1 MFDGEMQGKLQLA
14 LITSFAVLLRC
25 CVTYHSHSG
34 EGKPP
39 MYGDYEAQR
48 HWQEVMLNLP
58 LDEWYI
64 NSTDNDL
71 QYWGL
76 DYPPLT
82 AYHSLL
88 LGHIANR
95 IDPSFVK
102 LRESRG
108 FESAAHKHFMRLTVL
123 VADLLIYLP
132 AIVYFMINLRSWS
145 RSQLDE
151 SNLFR
156 FTRRDVA
163 VLTALIYPGLILID
177 HGHFQ
182 YNCVSLGFF
191 VAAVAAIAQDS
202 FVIGSILFVLALNY
216 KQMELYHALPFF
228 FYILGRHTPGKT
240 RSWPRCIRTLI
251 CVSLAVLLTF
261 GVIWMPFFRS
271 RDLFFSA
278 VLRLFPFSRGV
289 FEDKV
294 ANVWCAVNVVYKLR
308 QIFTNVQL
316 AKICLIT
323 TTCAVL
329 PSCVSLYL
337 SPTRSAFVLSLIN
350 SALAFFLFSFQVHEK
365 SILLVA
371 VPVLLHFHNDPLPCF
386 WFLIISHFSMLPL
399 FIKDGLYLAYLGTM
413 IFYFCSVLWMWPDLF
428 FNSRTNSSLNKAK
441 SKSKGGVKQHKKSK
455 LFPDLLNYSKYKK
468 SFFLVEFYESISCAL
483 LLSIVIQ
490 IVKPPERYPD
500 LFPLLISI
508 YSCGHFLGFFIYFN
522 YVQLFV
528 LRKETVAS
536 KVKSH

>member
-25 CVTYHSHSG
+25 CITYHSHSG

-48 HWQEVMLNLP
+48 HWQEVTLNLP

-428 FNSRTNSSLNKAK
+428 FNGRTNSSLNKAK

-500 LFPLLISI
+500 LFPLLVSI

>member
-1 MFDGEMQGKLQLA
+1 MQGKLQLA
-14 LITSFAVLLRC
+14 FITSFAIFLRC

-48 HWQEVMLNLP
+48 HWQEITLNLP
-58 LDEWYI
+58 VDKWYI
-64 NSTDNDL
+64 NTTDNDL

-95 IDPSFVK
+95 INPSFVK

-108 FESAAHKHFMRLTVL
+108 FESTTHKLFMRLTVL
-123 VADLLIYLP
+123 IADILIYLP
-132 AIVYFMINLRSWS
+132 AIIYFIVNSCS
-145 RSQLDE
+145 RDSCQFVG
-151 SNLFR
+151 SNVFK
-156 FTRRDVA
+156 FTRRDFA

-182 YNCVSLGFF
+182 YNCISLGFF
-191 VAAVAAIAQDS
+191 IAAVAVIMQDS
-202 FVIGSILFVLALNY
+202 FVISSVLFVLALNY

-228 FYILGRHTPGKT
+228 FYILGCHTPGKT
-240 RSWPRCIRTLI
+240 RSWFHGIRILI
-251 CVSLAVLLTF
+251 CVSLVVLLTF
-261 GVIWMPFFRS
+261 CVIWMPFLKS
-271 RDLFFSA
+271 RDLFFST

-294 ANVWCAVNVVYKLR
+294 ANIWCAINVIFKLR
-308 QIFTNVQL
+308 QVFTNAQL
-316 AKICLIT
+316 AKICLMM

-337 SPTRSAFVLSLIN
+337 SPTRNAFVLSLIN
-350 SALAFFLFSFQVHEK
+350 SSLAFFLFSFQVHEK

-371 VPVLLHFHNDPLPCF
+371 APVLLYFHNDLLPCF

-399 FIKDGLYLAYLGTM
+399 FIKDELYLAYVGTM
-413 IFYFCSVLWMWPDLF
+413 VFYFCSVSWIWPDLF
-428 FNSRTNSSLNKAK
+428 YNSKTNRILNKDK
-441 SKSKGGVKQHKKSK
+441 SKSKNRTKHKKDQFF
-455 LFPDLLNYSKYKK
+455 LNWNYSKK
-468 SFFLVEFYESISCAL
+468 SWLLVAFYVSISGAL
-483 LLSIVIQ
+483 LLSVVSQ
-490 IVKPPERYPD
+490 FVKPPEKYPD
-500 LFPLLISI
+500 LFPLLVSI
-508 YSCGHFLGFFIYFN
+508 YSCGHFLIFFIYFN
-522 YVQLFV
+522 YVQLFA
-528 LRKETVAS
+528 LRKKIAS
-536 KVKSH
+536 KIKSH

>member
-1 MFDGEMQGKLQLA
+1 MQGKLQLA
-14 LITSFAVLLRC
+14 LITSFAVILRC
-25 CVTYHSHSG
+25 CVTYHPHSG

-48 HWQEVMLNLP
+48 HWQEITLNLP
-58 LDEWYI
+58 LDKWYI
-64 NSTDNDL
+64 NTTDNDL

-88 LGHIANR
+88 LGHVANR
-95 IDPSFVK
+95 IDPAFVK
-102 LRESRG
+102 LWESRG

-123 VADLLIYLP
+123 IADILIYLP
-132 AIVYFMINLRSWS
+132 AIVYFTINSCSWVN
-145 RSQLDE
+145 RQFDE
-151 SNLFR
+151 SNVFK
-156 FTRRDVA
+156 FTRRDAA
-163 VLTALIYPGLILID
+163 VLTAMIYPGLILID

-182 YNCVSLGFF
+182 YNCVSLGLF
-191 VAAVAAIAQDS
+191 VAAVA
-202 FVIGSILFVLALNY
+202 VIVQGSYTMSSVLFVLALNY

-240 RSWPRCIRTLI
+240 GSWPRCIRTLT

-261 GVIWMPFFRS
+261 YVIWMPFLRS
-271 RDLFFSA
+271 RDLLFSA

-294 ANVWCAVNVVYKLR
+294 ANIWCAINVVCKLR
-308 QIFTNVQL
+308 QIFTNAQL
-316 AKICLIT
+316 AKICLMT

-329 PSCVSLYL
+329 PSCISLFL
-337 SPTRSAFVLSLIN
+337 SPTRNAFLLSLVN

-371 VPVLLHFHNDPLPCF
+371 VPVLLYFHDNPFPCF

-399 FIKDGLYLAYLGTM
+399 FIKDKLYLAYLGTM
-413 IFYFCSVLWMWPDLF
+413 VFYVCSVSWMWPDLF
-428 FNSRTNSSLNKAK
+428 YNDKTSSSLNKGK
-441 SKSKGGVKQHKKSK
+441 SRSKDKVKQYKKRE
-455 LFPDLLNYSKYKK
+455 LLSDWLDYSKR
-468 SFFLVEFYESISCAL
+468 SWLLVAFYGSISGAL
-483 LLSIVIQ
+483 LLSIVSPY
-490 IVKPPERYPD
+490 VKPPERYPD
-500 LFPLLISI
+500 LFPLLVSI
-508 YSCGHFLGFFIYFN
+508 YSCGHFLIFFIYFN

-528 LRKETVAS
+528 LRKESIVKES

>member
-1 MFDGEMQGKLQLA
+1 
-14 LITSFAVLLRC
+14 
-25 CVTYHSHSG
+25 
-34 EGKPP
+34 

-48 HWQEVMLNLP
+48 HWQEITLNLP

-64 NSTDNDL
+64 NTTDNDL

-88 LGHIANR
+88 LGHVANR

-123 VADLLIYLP
+123 IADILIYLP
-132 AIVYFMINLRSWS
+132 AIVYYIVNSRSWDGC
-145 RSQLDE
+145 QFE
-151 SNLFR
+151 SNVFEL
-156 FTRRDVA
+156 TRRDVA

-182 YNCVSLGFF
+182 YNCVSLGLF
-191 VAAVAAIAQDS
+191 VAAVAVMVRDS
-202 FVIGSILFVLALNY
+202 FVVSSVLFVLALNY

-240 RSWPRCIRTLI
+240 RSWSHCIRILI

-261 GVIWMPFFRS
+261 FVIWMPFLKS

-294 ANVWCAVNVVYKLR
+294 ANIWCAANVVCKLR

-329 PSCVSLYL
+329 PSCVGLYL
-337 SPTRSAFVLSLIN
+337 SPTKNAFTLSLIN

-371 VPVLLHFHNDPLPCF
+371 VPVLLCFHNDPLPCF
-386 WFLIISHFSMLPL
+386 WFLIISHFSMIPL
-399 FIKDGLYLAYLGTM
+399 FIKDDLYLAYLGTM
-413 IFYFCSVLWMWPDLF
+413 IFYFSFVFWTWPDLF
-428 FNSRTNSSLNKAK
+428 YNGRTSSLSKNK
-441 SKSKGGVKQHKKSK
+441 SKSKGRMEQRKKSK
-455 LFPDLLNYSKYKK
+455 LLSDLLNHSKK
-468 SFFLVEFYESISCAL
+468 SWLLVAFYGSMSGVL
-483 LLSIVIQ
+483 LLSIVSQ
-490 IVKPPERYPD
+490 FVEPPERYPD
-500 LFPLLISI
+500 LFPLLVSI
-508 YSCGHFLGFFIYFN
+508 YSCGHFVIFFIYFN

-528 LRKETVAS
+528 LRKASVAG

>member
-1 MFDGEMQGKLQLA
+1 MQGKLQLA

-25 CVTYHSHSG
+25 CITYHSHSG

-48 HWQEVMLNLP
+48 HWQEVTLNLP

-156 FTRRDVA
+156 FTRRNVA

-308 QIFTNVQL
+308 QIFTNAQL

-428 FNSRTNSSLNKAK
+428 FNGRTNSSLNKAK

-500 LFPLLISI
+500 LFPLLVSI

>member
-1 MFDGEMQGKLQLA
+1 MQGKLQLA
-14 LITSFAVLLRC
+14 LIISLAGLLRC

-48 HWQEVMLNLP
+48 HWQEITVNLP
-58 LDEWYI
+58 IDKWYI
-64 NSTDNDL
+64 NTTDNDL

-88 LGHIANR
+88 LGHVANR

-102 LRESRG
+102 LWESRG
-108 FESAAHKHFMRLTVL
+108 FESAAHKYFMRLSVL
-123 VADLLIYLP
+123 IADILIYLP
-132 AIVYFMINLRSWS
+132 AIVYFVISSRSWDS
-145 RSQLDE
+145 CQLDE
-151 SNLFR
+151 SNIFK
-156 FTRRDVA
+156 FTRRDLA
-163 VLTALIYPGLILID
+163 VLTALIYPGLILVD

-191 VAAVAAIAQDS
+191 VAAVATMMQDS
-202 FVIGSILFVLALNY
+202 FVISSVLFVLALNY

-228 FYILGRHTPGKT
+228 FYILGRHTPSKT
-240 RSWPRCIRTLI
+240 RSWSHCIRMLT
-251 CVSLAVLLTF
+251 CVSFVVLLTF
-261 GVIWMPFFRS
+261 YVIWMPFLKS

-294 ANVWCAVNVVYKLR
+294 ANIWCAINVVYKLR
-308 QIFTNVQL
+308 LVFTNTQL
-316 AKICLIT
+316 AKICLMV

-329 PSCVSLYL
+329 PSCISLYL
-337 SPTRSAFVLSLIN
+337 SPTRNAFTLSLIN
-350 SALAFFLFSFQVHEK
+350 SSLAFFLFSFQVHEK

-371 VPVLLHFHNDPLPCF
+371 IPVLLYFYNDPLPCF

-399 FIKDGLYLAYLGTM
+399 FIKDELYLAYVGTM
-413 IFYFCSVLWMWPDLF
+413 VFYFCFVSWIWPDLF
-428 FNSRTNSSLNKAK
+428 YNDRINSALNKGKLK
-441 SKSKGGVKQHKKSK
+441 SRDRIKEYKKYKQYKKSK
-455 LFPDLLNYSKYKK
+455 DISNLLNYSKK
-468 SFFLVEFYESISCAL
+468 SWSFVAFYGSILGAL
-483 LLSIVIQ
+483 LLSIVSQ
-490 IVKPPERYPD
+490 FVKPPERYPD
-500 LFPLLISI
+500 LFPLLISL
-508 YSCGHFLGFFIYFN
+508 YSCGHFLIFFIYFN

-528 LRKETVAS
+528 SRKEIVAS

>member
-1 MFDGEMQGKLQLA
+1 MQGKLQLISIIS
-14 LITSFAVLLRC
+14 LAVFLRC

-48 HWQEVMLNLP
+48 HWQEITLNLP
-58 LDEWYI
+58 VDKWYI
-64 NSTDNDL
+64 NTTDNDL

-88 LGHIANR
+88 LGHIANK

-102 LRESRG
+102 LWESRG
-108 FESAAHKHFMRLTVL
+108 FESTTHKHFMRLTVL
-123 VADLLIYLP
+123 IVDVLIYLP
-132 AIVYFMINLRSWS
+132 AIVYFVVNSCSWDS
-145 RSQLDE
+145 CQFNK
-151 SNLFR
+151 SNVFK
-156 FTRRDVA
+156 FTKRDFT

-191 VAAVAAIAQDS
+191 IAAVAIIMQDS
-202 FVIGSILFVLALNY
+202 YVISSVLFVLALNY

-228 FYILGRHTPGKT
+228 FYILGCHTPGKT
-240 RSWPRCIRTLI
+240 RSWFHCIRMLI
-251 CVSLAVLLTF
+251 CVSFVVLLTF
-261 GVIWMPFFRS
+261 SIIWMPFLKS
-271 RDLFFSA
+271 RDLFFSV

-294 ANVWCAVNVVYKLR
+294 ANIWCAINVVCKLR
-308 QIFTNVQL
+308 QVFTNVQL
-316 AKICLIT
+316 AKICLT
-323 TTCAVL
+323 MTTCAIL
-329 PSCVSLYL
+329 PSCINLYL
-337 SPTRSAFVLSLIN
+337 SPTRNAFILSLIN

-371 VPVLLHFHNDPLPCF
+371 VPVLLYFNNDPLPCF

-399 FIKDGLYLAYLGTM
+399 FIKDELYLAYIGTM
-413 IFYFCSVLWMWPDLF
+413 VFYFCSVSWMWPDQF
-428 FNSRTNSSLNKAK
+428 YNSRTNSALSRDK
-441 SKSKGGVKQHKKSK
+441 SKSKGKINQHKKINF
-455 LFPDLLNYSKYKK
+455 LPDWSYSKK
-468 SFFLVEFYESISCAL
+468 SWLHVAFYGSISGAL
-483 LLSIVIQ
+483 FLSIVSQ
-490 IVKPPERYPD
+490 FVKPPERYPD
-500 LFPLLISI
+500 LFPLLVSI
-508 YSCGHFLGFFIYFN
+508 YSCGHFLIFFIYFN

-528 LRKETVAS
+528 LRKEMVAN
-536 KVKSH
+536 KIKSH

>member
-1 MFDGEMQGKLQLA
+1 MQGKLQLA

-34 EGKPP
+34 EGRPP

-48 HWQEVMLNLP
+48 HWQEITLNLP
-58 LDEWYI
+58 VDKWYI
-64 NSTDNDL
+64 NTTDNNL

-88 LGHIANR
+88 LGHVANR
-95 IDPSFVK
+95 IDPSFAK
-102 LRESRG
+102 LGESRG
-108 FESAAHKHFMRLTVL
+108 FESATHKYFMRLTVL
-123 VADLLIYLP
+123 IADILIYLP
-132 AIVYFMINLRSWS
+132 AIVYFMINSCSWGS
-145 RSQLDE
+145 CKFDE
-151 SNLFR
+151 SNIFK
-156 FTRRDVA
+156 FTKRDLA

-182 YNCVSLGFF
+182 YNCVSLGLF
-191 VAAVAAIAQDS
+191 VAAVAVIVQDS
-202 FVIGSILFVLALNY
+202 FVVSSVLFVLALNY

-240 RSWPRCIRTLI
+240 RSWSHCVRMLTCI
-251 CVSLAVLLTF
+251 SLAVLLTF
-261 GVIWMPFFRS
+261 YVIWIPFLKS

-294 ANVWCAVNVVYKLR
+294 ANVWCAINVVCKLR
-308 QIFTNVQL
+308 QIFTNEQL
-316 AKICLIT
+316 AKICLTI

-337 SPTRSAFVLSLIN
+337 SSTRKAFMLALIN

-371 VPVLLHFHNDPLPCF
+371 VPVLLYFHSDPLPCF

-399 FIKDGLYLAYLGTM
+399 FIKDKLYLAYLGTM
-413 IFYFCSVLWMWPDLF
+413 VFYFCSVSWIWPDLF
-428 FNSRTNSSLNKAK
+428 YNGRTNSTLNKDK
-441 SKSKGGVKQHKKSK
+441 SKSKGRVKQHKKSK
-455 LFPDLLNYSKYKK
+455 LLSDLLNYSKK
-468 SFFLVEFYESISCAL
+468 SWLLVAFYGSISGAL
-483 LLSIVIQ
+483 LLSIVSPF
-490 IVKPPERYPD
+490 VKPPARYPD
-500 LFPLLISI
+500 LFPLLISM
-508 YSCGHFLGFFIYFN
+508 YSCGHFVIFFIYFN

-528 LRKETVAS
+528 LRKEIVTN

>member
-1 MFDGEMQGKLQLA
+1 MQGKLQLA

-34 EGKPP
+34 EGRPP

-48 HWQEVMLNLP
+48 HWQEITLNLP
-58 LDEWYI
+58 IDKWYV
-64 NSTDNDL
+64 NTTDNDL
-71 QYWGL
+71 RYWGL

-88 LGHIANR
+88 LGHVANR
-95 IDPSFVK
+95 IDPSFAK
-102 LRESRG
+102 LGESRG
-108 FESAAHKHFMRLTVL
+108 FESATHKYFMRLTVL
-123 VADLLIYLP
+123 VADILIYLP
-132 AIVYFMINLRSWS
+132 AIVYFAINSCSWGGCKF
-145 RSQLDE
+145 DE
-151 SNLFR
+151 SNIFK
-156 FTRRDVA
+156 FTKRDFA

-182 YNCVSLGFF
+182 YNCVSLGLF
-191 VAAVAAIAQDS
+191 VAAVAVIAQDL
-202 FVIGSILFVLALNY
+202 FVVSSVLFVLALNY

-240 RSWPRCIRTLI
+240 RSWLRCIRMLT

-261 GVIWMPFFRS
+261 CVIWIPFLKS

-294 ANVWCAVNVVYKLR
+294 ANVWCAINVVCKLR
-308 QIFTNVQL
+308 QIFTNEQL
-316 AKICLIT
+316 AKICLTI

-337 SPTRSAFVLSLIN
+337 SPTRKAFMLSLIN

-371 VPVLLHFHNDPLPCF
+371 VPVLLYFHGDPLPCF

-399 FIKDGLYLAYLGTM
+399 FIKDKLYLAYLGTM
-413 IFYFCSVLWMWPDLF
+413 VFYFCSVSWIWPDLF
-428 FNSRTNSSLNKAK
+428 YNVRTNGTLNKDK
-441 SKSKGGVKQHKKSK
+441 SKSKGRVKQHKKSK
-455 LFPDLLNYSKYKK
+455 LLSDLSNYSEK
-468 SFFLVEFYESISCAL
+468 SWLLVAFYGSISGAL
-483 LLSIVIQ
+483 LLSVVSPF
-490 IVKPPERYPD
+490 VKPPARYPD

-508 YSCGHFLGFFIYFN
+508 YSCGHFVIFFAYFN

-528 LRKETVAS
+528 LRKEIVTS

>member
-25 CVTYHSHSG
+25 CITYHSHSG

-48 HWQEVMLNLP
+48 HWQEVTLNLP

-156 FTRRDVA
+156 FTRRNVA

-428 FNSRTNSSLNKAK
+428 FNGRTNSSLNKAK

-500 LFPLLISI
+500 LFPLLVSI